1 MVKLRI
7 LLTALAVITT
17 LGMSGQGV
25 RPLPSLHVE
34 GRWLVDKH
42 GNHVVLHGVMDTPN
56 MYFNGWRWGA
66 PWTGVNYDS
75 NGVPKCLAYFDKLF
89 TGMEKAK
96 CTIFRLHLDPAWSND
111 PSDSY
116 VYAGSNGQDSSAK
129 DEADIRKFNPNR
141 LKTFLSS
148 LFWPLM
154 KKAMD
159 HGLYV
164 VVRPPGVCP
173 QNLKVGDYYQQ
184 YLMTVWDMVSKDS
197 NIQQY
202 AGQISIELANE
213 PVNLRNA
220 SNQDD
225 PKALHD
231 YFQPI
236 VDKIRDNGF
245 TGIIW
250 VPGTGWQSNYTG
262 YASYPIEGNNIGYAV
277 HDYPG
282 WYGCSDNTPSATNKI
297 NQFHNQVP
305 VVDTSPIFISEVDWS
320 PEDPTAEGHYN
331 EHGEWVVPNLGT
343 WATGSTSKW
352 GKAFKAVLDHFGN
365 ISMTLTHPHD
375 FFDLDKLINNG
386 IVTPAFG
393 GNPEACAKACMD
405 WYADYYMVDWPH
417 ADDEQ
422 QSEQSQTAV
431 SIGTETD
438 IVEVKTGGTGGLEL
452 LATFADGHQRNIS
465 GQAVLKSNNPDII
478 SVNGSLL
485 TGRSLGTA
493 TISATYTDPLGH
505 ELTTTFSVRS
515 TYFPF
520 AAQYINTSLFANGT
534 YIERTHTFHPGQWGQ
549 MGWEFPQGVD
559 FSGYKYLVVKLKQAQ
574 NCDAH
579 VNLFTT
585 NSIWSECHE
594 SAGFGSSKQLVIDL
608 EKAKY
613 TSDDKKGQPF
623 NTKNVHIVSFWSNGT
638 GDIVVDDIYLTNN
651 ADYSPESTAVTAPY
665 ASTANSQSVANTAY
679 DLQGRRVN
687 LSNLGRGLYIIQGK
701 KVIIK

>member
-1 MVKLRI
+1 MKLKK
-7 LLTALAVITT
+7 LLTVIAVMASLSI
-17 LGMSGQGV
+17 SGQGV

-75 NGVPKCLAYFDKLF
+75 NGVPKCLSYFDKLF
-89 TGMEKAK
+89 SGMEKAK

-116 VYAGSNGQDSSAK
+116 VYAGSNGQDSNAK

-141 LKTFLSS
+141 LKTFLNS

-184 YLMTVWDMVSKDS
+184 YLMTVWDMVSKNE

-245 TGIIW
+245 TGIVW
-250 VPGTGWQSNYTG
+250 VPGTGWQSNYTA
-262 YASYPIEGNNIGYAV
+262 YASYPIEGYNIGYAV

-282 WYGCSDNTPSATNKI
+282 WYGCSDKTPSATNKI

-305 VVDTSPIFISEVDWS
+305 VVDTNPIFISEVDWS

-386 IVTPAFG
+386 VVAPAFG
-393 GNPEACAKACMD
+393 GNPEACAKTCMD
-405 WYADYYMVDWPH
+405 WYADYYLVDWPH

-422 QSEQSQTAV
+422 QSEESLTAV
-431 SIGTETD
+431 SIDTEND

-452 LATFADGHQRNIS
+452 WATFADGHQRNIS
-465 GQAVLKSNNPDII
+465 GQAILKSNNPDIV
-478 SVNGSLL
+478 SVNGSML
-485 TGRSLGTA
+485 TGRAFGTA
-493 TISATYTDPLGH
+493 TISAIYTDPMGH
-505 ELTTTFSVRS
+505 ELTTSFTVRS

-534 YIERTHTFHPGQWGQ
+534 YIEQTRTFHPGQWGQ
-549 MGWEFPQGVD
+549 MGWEFPEGVD
-559 FSGYKYLVVKLKQAQ
+559 FSGYKYLVVKLKQVQ
-574 NCDAH
+574 NCNAH

-594 SAGFGSSKQLVIDL
+594 SGGFGSSKQLVIDL
-608 EKAKY
+608 TKAKY

-623 NTKNVHIVSFWSNGT
+623 NTRNVHIVSFWSNGT

-651 ADYSPESTAVTAPY
+651 ADYSPESTAVTAPHRSS
-665 ASTANSQSVANTAY
+665 AGRNPAADTVY
-679 DLQGRRVN
+679 DLQGRRAKPSDMRHGFFI
-687 LSNLGRGLYIIQGK
+687 LQGK
-701 KVIIK
+701 KVIFK